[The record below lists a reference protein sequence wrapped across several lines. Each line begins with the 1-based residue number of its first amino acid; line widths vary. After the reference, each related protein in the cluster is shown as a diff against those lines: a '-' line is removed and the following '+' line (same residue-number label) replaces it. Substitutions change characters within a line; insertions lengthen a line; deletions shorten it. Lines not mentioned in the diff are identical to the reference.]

1 MPTAYEGAINRYTE
15 DRIRPHSMRRYTHEN
30 AGSPTPRFLH
40 PLAPRSDAPP
50 LMIGFRGYPE
60 AEAPW
65 MGQSACAPPRVRTN
79 SPFREPVGERC
90 WTSA

>member
-1 MPTAYEGAINRYTE
+1 MRMRVRRPRVSF
-15 DRIRPHSMRRYTHEN
+15 IRW
-30 AGSPTPRFLH
+30 
-40 PLAPRSDAPP
+40 LARSDAPP

-79 SPFREPVGERC
+79 SPFREPVGARC